1 MEEEEELRAEQ
12 EAKLAKE
19 QKRMEQQW
27 QVSKVL
33 LDGLY
38 DSSCNLSLL
47 RGTPNIMK
55 EIWQQLLHMVD
66 NLDLNH
72 HYQSSNVKKNIFL
85 ITISVHMFQQCS
97 NDFSSNLK

>member
-1 MEEEEELRAEQ
+1 MCLDQDDSSDHHNHGDDVDCGCVEKEQ

-47 RGTPNIMK
+47 RETPNIMK

-72 HYQSSNVKKNIFL
+72 YYQSA
-85 ITISVHMFQQCS
+85 M
-97 NDFSSNLK
+97 

>member
-1 MEEEEELRAEQ
+1 MPRKSLAKLCLDQDDSSDHHNHGDDVDCGCVEKEQ

-55 EIWQQLLHMVD
+55 EI
-66 NLDLNH
+66 
-72 HYQSSNVKKNIFL
+72 
-85 ITISVHMFQQCS
+85 
-97 NDFSSNLK
+97 

>member
-72 HYQSSNVKKNIFL
+72 HYQSA
-85 ITISVHMFQQCS
+85 M
-97 NDFSSNLK
+97 